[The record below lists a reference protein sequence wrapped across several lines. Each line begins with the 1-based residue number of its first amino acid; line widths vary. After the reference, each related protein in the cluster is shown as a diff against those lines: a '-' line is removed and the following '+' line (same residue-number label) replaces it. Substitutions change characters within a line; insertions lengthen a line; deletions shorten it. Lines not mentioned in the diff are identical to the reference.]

1 VTGEEIVLGPLPKG
15 ITLAKEGMHKRVW
28 NVLGH
33 TYYMK
38 AASESSFAFETF
50 DPPGTGVPPHVHP
63 TQDEHI
69 YVLEGVFTLYLDGQW
84 ETAGPGDTVRM
95 PRNLPHAYYT
105 QRGQHTRTVLGEPG
119 GSPRRTV
126 RQAAQPRGPGRFSQW
141 KHVPRQVRRIARRV
155 SSSCVSYGVGR

>member
-1 VTGEEIVLGPLPKG
+1 MTREEIVLGPLPKG

-63 TQDEHI
+63 TPRTSTSTFLRVCSLSTSTASGRSQA
-69 YVLEGVFTLYLDGQW
+69 LETPY
-84 ETAGPGDTVRM
+84 EC
-95 PRNLPHAYYT
+95 
-105 QRGQHTRTVLGEPG
+105 RGTSHTPTTTPARTTHEDCSG
-119 GSPRRTV
+119 
-126 RQAAQPRGPGRFSQW
+126 
-141 KHVPRQVRRIARRV
+141 
-155 SSSCVSYGVGR
+155 

>member
-1 VTGEEIVLGPLPKG
+1 MTGEEIVLGPLPKG
-15 ITLAKEGMHKRVW
+15 ITRAKEGMHKKVW

-84 ETAGPGDTVRM
+84 ETAGPWRHRTNAEEPPARLLQ
-95 PRNLPHAYYT
+95 PKR
-105 QRGQHTRTVLGEPG
+105 RQHTRTVLGEPG
-119 GSPRRTV
+119 GSPR
-126 RQAAQPRGPGRFSQW
+126 
-141 KHVPRQVRRIARRV
+141 
-155 SSSCVSYGVGR
+155 